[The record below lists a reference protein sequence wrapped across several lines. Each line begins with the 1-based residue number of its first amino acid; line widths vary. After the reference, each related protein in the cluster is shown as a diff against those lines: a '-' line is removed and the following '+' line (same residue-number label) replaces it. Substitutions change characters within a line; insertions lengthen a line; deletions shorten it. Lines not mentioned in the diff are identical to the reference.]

1 MSMLRKRILLVDDHL
16 VVRESL
22 VMLLGHRMPELRI
35 VEAATLMQAQLVLGS
50 VHGIQLVLLDLDL
63 PDSQGLA
70 TLAAVR
76 ATAPEVPV
84 VVLSTHDSGE
94 WSSRA
99 IAQGAYGYIGKTA
112 RSAVLVE
119 AVAQVIQGRVVV
131 PESLCAAWPAD
142 EVAARLQQLS
152 ERQRDV
158 LRLLVQGQ
166 SNKAIAA
173 ALDLS
178 EATVKTH
185 VQAVFRRLN
194 VVNRTQAVLAAARAQ
209 VVL

>member
-84 VVLSTHDSGE
+84 VV
-94 WSSRA
+94 
-99 IAQGAYGYIGKTA
+99 
-112 RSAVLVE
+112 
-119 AVAQVIQGRVVV
+119 
-131 PESLCAAWPAD
+131 PESLCAAWAAD